1 MPSGPLLHT
10 STRAECPLPS
20 YTGPAGRRCRGDGPG
35 LPRGAGE
42 EGWAAQSLA
51 SNAPS
56 SVLESDSLFKSDPS
70 VRHAAKPRGRTPQ
83 ASCPPRRPLFR
94 EPSPQTTREPLGH
107 TGVDA
112 VPVATF
118 WMCNKGELGI
128 FIWSN
133 VQKFPMVFL
142 KDM

>member
-35 LPRGAGE
+35 LRRGAGE

-56 SVLESDSLFKSDPS
+56 SVLESDSLFKSDPLCDTLQS
-70 VRHAAKPRGRTPQ
+70 HGVAHH
-83 ASCPPRRPLFR
+83 RRPALHAGPSSGNRLRRRPESHSDTQVWTRSPWQHSECATKGSLVSSFDQMFR
-94 EPSPQTTREPLGH
+94 NFQWY
-107 TGVDA
+107 
-112 VPVATF
+112 F
-118 WMCNKGELGI
+118 
-128 FIWSN
+128 
-133 VQKFPMVFL
+133 
-142 KDM
+142 